1 MIKWKADEVGER
13 ERRRRQEDVRDLR
26 ECFLELIYTP
36 GCAFC
41 ILHRLEIPVVTCL
54 EVCFKFHMRHIQG
67 S

>member
-1 MIKWKADEVGER
+1 MIKWKADEIG

-41 ILHRLEIPVVTCL
+41 ILRRLEIPVVVTCL
-54 EVCFKFHMRHIQG
+54 EVCFKFHMIHMQG